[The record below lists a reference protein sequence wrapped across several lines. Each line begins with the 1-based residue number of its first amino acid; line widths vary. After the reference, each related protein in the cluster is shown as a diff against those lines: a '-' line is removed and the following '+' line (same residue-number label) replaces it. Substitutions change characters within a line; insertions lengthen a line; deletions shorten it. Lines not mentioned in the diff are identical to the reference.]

1 MALLLLYVF
10 SLPLMQPP
18 VQLLGLQAA
27 PSDLVFIALAAAWG
41 LALLRGEARLVR
53 DPAWWPLLFYFAA
66 MAISL
71 IGAEAAAKGA
81 FKLLTQL
88 YLLGLPV
95 IVLSLVR
102 GEAELKQVLRWW
114 IGATAMLIA
123 MAIITLALF
132 YLDRGNPLL
141 DRALFHFGTLPP
153 GDYPRL
159 RLSFVNGNMLCNYLI
174 VSLMI
179 VVAWTKQGWGSR
191 AAGWLLC
198 GGILL
203 TALFTFSPGLG
214 AIALVSGLALWL
226 VLPSEHR
233 LLRAIA
239 LASAIAAALLFILAT
254 AVTPILHG
262 TAPYLIRLPPL
273 DLALAPS
280 ARLMVWTEA
289 VRNFLAEP
297 LLGRGLGAEAVL
309 VRYQDPSGNLQR
321 LTDAHNSYLSIAVQ
335 CGVAGLLGLLLVT
348 LAAARIARP
357 FRFEGAL
364 SVTAAL
370 GVAFIG
376 AFAYHGLS
384 GSFEDARHLWLL
396 YGLLV
401 ASRRLEPQPRAT

>member
-1 MALLLLYVF
+1 MALLLVYVL
-10 SLPLMQPP
+10 SLALMQPP

-27 PSDLVFIALAAAWG
+27 PSDFVFIALAAAWG
-41 LALLRGEARLVR
+41 LALLRGEARLAW
-53 DPAWWPLLFYFAA
+53 DPAWWPLLLYFAA
-66 MAISL
+66 MAVSL
-71 IGAEAAAKGA
+71 TVAEAVAKGA

-141 DRALFHFGTLPP
+141 ERALFHFGTLPP

-179 VVAWTKQGWGSR
+179 VVAWTQQGWGSR
-191 AAGWLLC
+191 TAGWLLC

-214 AIALVSGLALWL
+214 GIALVSGLALWL
-226 VLPSEHR
+226 AVPSEHR
-233 LLRAIA
+233 LLRALV
-239 LASAIAAALLFILAT
+239 LASAIAAALLFILAS

-273 DLALAPS
+273 DLTLAPS
-280 ARLMVWTEA
+280 ARLMVWTDA

-309 VRYQDPSGNLQR
+309 VRYQNPSGNLQR

-357 FRFEGAL
+357 FRFDGSH

-370 GVAFIG
+370 GIAFLG
-376 AFAYHGLS
+376 AFAYGGLS

-401 ASRRLEPQPRAT
+401 ASRRLEPQPRPT